1 MIDFDIDR
9 VGKSPFVIG
18 LLGSVVSLRGAP
30 GASWPERL
38 FNVFCGSMLAG
49 FVSPAVAEYFGL
61 NSTAMQAGSAFL
73 VGLFG
78 LNLVA
83 TIVQWLKTITL
94 ADLLPWRK
102 ER

>member
-1 MIDFDIDR
+1 MEFDPDR
-9 VGKSPFVIG
+9 IIRNPFLIG
-18 LLGSVVSLRGAP
+18 LLGSVVSLRGTP

-38 FNVFCGSMLAG
+38 FNLLCGSLLAG

-61 NSTAMQAGSAFL
+61 NSAAMQSGSAFL

-78 LNLVA
+78 LNVA
-83 TIVQWLKTITL
+83 ATLVQWIKTVTL

-102 ER
+102 EK